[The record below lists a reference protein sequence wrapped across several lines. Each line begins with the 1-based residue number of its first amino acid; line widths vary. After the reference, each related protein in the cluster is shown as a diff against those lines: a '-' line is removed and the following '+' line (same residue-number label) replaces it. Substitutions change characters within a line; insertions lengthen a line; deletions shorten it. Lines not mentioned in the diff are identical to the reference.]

1 MAETTP
7 DFSLEISEVEGTC
20 PAGEIYAKRNIAEKK
35 IPVISC
41 EGPCIRGEVARLAA
55 NIVAEEAPYA
65 RCCYA
70 ETLLVPHS
78 SMTDWVKSAETV
90 IVIDGCFLRCMG
102 RALENVIDEDR
113 IIHIDTNPLY
123 KGYGDVFLY
132 TDVPEE
138 TRKALARQVADKIL
152 KKLRDGRP

>member
-1 MAETTP
+1 MAELTP
-7 DFSLEISEVEGTC
+7 DFSLEISEVEGVC
-20 PAGEIYAKRNIAEKK
+20 PAGEVYAKRNIEEKR
-35 IPVISC
+35 IPVIAC

-55 NIVAEEAPYA
+55 NIVSEEAPYA
-65 RCCYA
+65 RCCFA

-78 SMTDWVKSAETV
+78 SMTDWVKGAEKV

-102 RALENVIDEDR
+102 RAMEHVVDNDH

-132 TDVPEE
+132 TDVPEA
-138 TRKALARQVADKIL
+138 TRKELARKVADKIL
-152 KKLRDGRP
+152 EKLREVQA

>member
-1 MAETTP
+1 MPQSTP
-7 DFSLEISEVEGTC
+7 DFSLEVSGVKGVC
-20 PAGEIYAKRNIAEKK
+20 PAGEVYAKRNIDEQK

-55 NIVAEEAPYA
+55 NIVGEEAPFA

-78 SMTDWVKSAETV
+78 SMTDWVKGAEKV
-90 IVIDGCFLRCMG
+90 VVIDGCFLSCMA
-102 RALENVIDEDR
+102 RVLENVIDKDR

-123 KGYGDVFLY
+123 EGYADTFLY

-138 TRKALARQVADKIL
+138 TRKELARKVADKIL
-152 KKLRDGRP
+152 EKLREE

>member
-1 MAETTP
+1 MAMPESTP
-7 DFSLEISEVEGTC
+7 DFSLEIGEIEGSC
-20 PAGEIYAKRNIAEKK
+20 PAGEVYAKRNIEEEK
-35 IPVISC
+35 IPVIAC

-55 NIVAEEAPYA
+55 NIVSEEAPYA

-78 SMTDWVKSAETV
+78 SMTAWVKGADKV
-90 IVIDGCFLRCMG
+90 VVIDGCYLRCMG
-102 RALENVIDEDR
+102 RALENVIDKDR

-138 TRKALARQVADKIL
+138 TRKELARKVADKIL
-152 KKLRDGRP
+152 EKLTEE